1 VTLVITGANGEFGR
15 IALDSAIAAAPG
27 ERVIASVRD
36 PERAIDL
43 IERGIEVRPGSFDD
57 PDQLR
62 DTFSGADTVLVN
74 ATFFGSIPALR
85 GERVTSAIRA
95 AAEAGA
101 ERIILTSWPDLDHCR
116 LPEVQDYVASEAALQ
131 SAGPDWTIL
140 RLGYG
145 LADTLARDVL
155 WGRRDGEL
163 VAPAGDATSAPAAVS
178 DLAEAAGLVAV
189 GTGHSSQAYE
199 LTGPRAIGWKELAVL
214 ASEPNEGSVPYRPV
228 TDDDYRSHLA
238 SLGLHETFAD
248 GLIALYAAF
257 RSGWASRP
265 DLTLGRLLGRQPV
278 DGLEAVRGRL
288 DRMSRLLARR

>member
-1 VTLVITGANGEFGR
+1 MTLVVTGANGEFGR
-15 IALDSAIAAAPG
+15 IALESAIAAAPG

-36 PERAIDL
+36 PGRATDL

-57 PDQLR
+57 LDQLR
-62 DTFSGADTVLVN
+62 DAFTGADTVLVN
-74 ATFFGSIPALR
+74 ATFFGAIPGMR
-85 GERVTSAIRA
+85 GERVASAIRVA
-95 AAEAGA
+95 ADAGA
-101 ERIILTSWPDLDHCR
+101 KRIVLTSWPDLDHCP
-116 LPEVQDYVASEAALQ
+116 LGEVQDYVASEALLR

-155 WGRRDGEL
+155 WGSRDGEL

-178 DLAEAAGLVAV
+178 DLAEVAGLVAV
-189 GTGHSSQAYE
+189 GTEHSGQAYE
-199 LTGPRAIGWKELAVL
+199 LTGPRTIGWKELAEL
-214 ASEPNEGSVPYRPV
+214 ASERSEGSVPYRSV

-265 DLTLGRLLGRQPV
+265 DPTLGRLLGRPPV
-278 DGLEAVRGRL
+278 DGLDAVRGRL
-288 DRMSRLLARR
+288 DRMSRLLAGR

>member
-1 VTLVITGANGEFGR
+1 MTVVITGANGEFGR
-15 IALDSAIAAAPG
+15 IALATAIEAAPG

-43 IERGIEVRPGSFDD
+43 VERGIEVRPGSFDD

-62 DTFSGADTVLVN
+62 EAFAGAETVLVN
-74 ATFFGSIPALR
+74 ATFFGAIPGAR
-85 GERVTSAIRA
+85 GERVASAIRA
-95 AAEAGA
+95 AADAGA
-101 ERIILTSWPDLDHCR
+101 ERIVLTSWPDLDHCP
-116 LPEVQDYVASEAALQ
+116 LPEVQDYAASEALLR

-178 DLAEAAGLVAV
+178 DLAAVAGLVAA
-189 GTGHSSQAYE
+189 GTEHSGQVYE
-199 LTGPRAIGWKELAVL
+199 LTGSRAIGWKELAEL
-214 ASEPNEGSVPYRPV
+214 ASEPNRDSVPYRSV

-265 DLTLGRLLGRQPV
+265 DPTLGQLLGRQPV
-278 DGLEAVRGRL
+278 DGLDAVRGRL
-288 DRMSRLLARR
+288 DRMSRLLAGR